1 MKSFPRSKAKQ
12 QALNICIMQYTCVE
26 GNGPEWALTYGGGTD
41 TFGDPII
48 CTVEDIEWAMD
59 YLWERCRKVGDSR

>member
-1 MKSFPRSKAKQ
+1 
-12 QALNICIMQYTCVE
+12 MQYTCVE